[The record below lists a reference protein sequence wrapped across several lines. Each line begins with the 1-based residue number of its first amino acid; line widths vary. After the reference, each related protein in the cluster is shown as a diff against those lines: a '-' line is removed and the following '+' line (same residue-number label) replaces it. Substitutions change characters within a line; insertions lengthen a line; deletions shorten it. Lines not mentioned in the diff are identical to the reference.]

1 MGVERSYET
10 NDRMMQMLLL
20 ALCRQQGLQSIHKGR
35 KKSKL
40 CVTGFQYT
48 GPVSLR
54 APDGVTLDRFE
65 ARAKELMAMLDAEL
79 LAVTAKFLL
88 EQTGV
93 EFAAPRPK

>member
-20 ALCRQQGLQSIHKGR
+20 ALCRQQGLQSSHKGR

-40 CVTGFQYT
+40 CVT
-48 GPVSLR
+48 
-54 APDGVTLDRFE
+54 APDSVTLDRFE
-65 ARAKELMAMLDAEL
+65 ARANELMAKLDAEL

-93 EFAAPRPK
+93 EFAAPRTK